1 MASYT
6 PNLNLYKPDDSDDYK
21 DFREGFNDN
30 MDILDQGG
38 GGGGGDSVSYT
49 QTLATGEKVGA
60 ITINGTSQDINA
72 PTYKLALKTNLVG
85 NKYLELSSPDSG
97 DSSTVLV
104 SAINP
109 SITWNQNALLSDSGD
124 FLGTLDV
131 ADVSM
136 PIMARSYIG
145 GDGIEV
151 NQLQTGEGQISLEY
165 LKVVDGAVNLVFDD
179 GN

>member
-49 QTLATGEKVGA
+49 QTLGSGTKIGE

-72 PTYKLALKTNLVG
+72 PTYNIQTYTSFDG
-85 NKYLELSSPDSG
+85 N
-97 DSSTVLV
+97 
-104 SAINP
+104 
-109 SITWNQNALLSDSGD
+109 
-124 FLGTLDV
+124 
-131 ADVSM
+131 
-136 PIMARSYIG
+136 
-145 GDGIEV
+145 
-151 NQLQTGEGQISLEY
+151 
-165 LKVVDGAVNLVFDD
+165 VNLRMWSQDLLVQTIINTAEFTPWLEIDENGIPLCVWEED
-179 GN
+179 

>member
-38 GGGGGDSVSYT
+38 GGGDSVSYT

-72 PTYKLALKTNLVG
+72 PRYNIQTYTSYDG
-85 NKYLELSSPDSG
+85 N
-97 DSSTVLV
+97 
-104 SAINP
+104 
-109 SITWNQNALLSDSGD
+109 
-124 FLGTLDV
+124 
-131 ADVSM
+131 
-136 PIMARSYIG
+136 
-145 GDGIEV
+145 
-151 NQLQTGEGQISLEY
+151 
-165 LKVVDGAVNLVFDD
+165 VNLRMWSQDLLVQTIINTAEFTPWLEIDENGIPLCVWEED
-179 GN
+179 